1 METNN
6 NNNNG
11 VGGGGSVG
19 SNLNSLLSSSTG
31 SFGSLLSPIQSG
43 LSGGNNSNNNN
54 NNNSAEYDS
63 KVQKIVANYQKI
75 KGQNAILKKALV
87 QEQQKTTD
95 LEKELKEK
103 SQALTTAIQEHD
115 VLEFNNQRLTKRI
128 TLIQEANT
136 EKKESGWGF
145 GKSKV
150 ELQKKEEEINIL
162 KSELQEKIDDN
173 ESLHSVTT
181 EKENAYKALDSQ
193 LRGVIS
199 EKDSLLVE
207 KDLKIESLLI
217 EQKESEKKLVDQ
229 TRGLRENIGLLE
241 KSLKQV
247 YITAKQRD
255 DALQQLSQ
263 IFENGLSNQ
272 PPINFD
278 YPIENIT
285 PSNERFSFDDIIFD
299 KTFQDITLNSASF
312 NSIADKNQWSQPYR
326 AIIICVQNFISYHL
340 DIISKLTSSHQSI
353 VKSLNEKHQNE
364 IIDLNENK
372 SIITLQKEEIE
383 FTLNSKTEE
392 LTLKEK
398 EVLLLSQEL
407 LEKTQLLNQQLQ
419 TSRVIDEQIQNE
431 RAEYQKTKSQL
442 EQQIITITNNF
453 QDELKKAKDQH
464 QGLLRHQKQLL
475 NSKIEQQNS
484 IILNL
489 QKQLSSLSVL
499 QPTNSN
505 SGSSNSLID
514 LDTSNNSN
522 NNSNSNNTSFLDLSF
537 IEGQLNNI
545 NINNNSN
552 NNNNANTG
560 GSSLLDFD
568 EQQQQQQPPPA
579 TTATTIINSAEFNS
593 TDSTSPKVQ
602 SERFKLTVL
611 DDTGD
616 QLESLNFSITDKERE
631 KEMKIYY
638 ENKITQLLNKISNID
653 AKTVRYHDQYQQLLK
668 KGSGND
674 NVKKEHEATLLEL
687 KNTKDE
693 LEVTRFNY
701 DQQLRMMTEQFV
713 SLNESIS
720 QLDSELLNI
729 KQHKILCAK
738 CKTWNPLEFIFSPE
752 NPNLYCSKGHPL
764 QTLQIIKIPFK
775 LFDFNPNTK
784 KFAKKKSTDN
794 LYGSV
799 YKLKRNNLNWFEIG
813 CKQLHVPIDRYNVY
827 WKIQIKEYTKPLYFH
842 CSITIDKEIYTFR
855 QKVIER
861 ETILANIGE
870 WRLFKTNII
879 APPPNSIKGNT
890 HMVVK
895 CMLYN
900 IDQFST
906 TRLSNIVID
915 YFQLVPIYE
924 ELPTTT
930 TPPIVYIDTIP
941 DFPSPSLYEPIDCQ
955 HFIPIEQDQ
964 DSALYQN
971 QSKLLLQRCSERR
984 KEMIVLFNKEN
995 YFSS

>member
-1 METNN
+1 MEGNN
-6 NNNNG
+6 NNRDS
-11 VGGGGSVG
+11 VGGGGSLN
-19 SNLNSLLSSSTG
+19 NLNSLLSSSTS
-31 SFGSLLSPIQSG
+31 SFGSLLSPTQTG
-43 LSGGNNSNNNN
+43 LGSNSNNNN
-54 NNNSAEYDS
+54 NNNNNSGTNIDYD

-128 TLIQEANT
+128 TLIQEANS

-193 LRGVIS
+193 LKGVIA
-199 EKDSLLVE
+199 EKDTLLVE
-207 KDLKIESLLI
+207 KDLKIEALLI

-255 DALQQLSQ
+255 DALNQLTQ
-263 IFENGLSNQ
+263 MLEGGLSNQ
-272 PPINFD
+272 PLVNLD
-278 YPIENIT
+278 YPLENIT
-285 PSNERFSFDDIIFD
+285 PSNERFSFDNLIFD
-299 KTFQDITLNSASF
+299 KTFQDITLNSSSF

-326 AIIICVQNFISYHL
+326 TIIVCVQGFISYHL
-340 DIISKLTSSHQSI
+340 DLLSQLTSSHQSI

-364 IIDLNENK
+364 LNNLNENNSK
-372 SIITLQKEEIE
+372 ITLQKEEIE
-383 FTLNSKTEE
+383 FTLNSKNEE

-419 TSRVIDEQIQNE
+419 QSRQIDDQIQME

-442 EQQIITITNNF
+442 EQQIQTITNNF
-453 QDELKKAKDQH
+453 NDELKKSKDHH

-475 NSKIEQQNS
+475 NSKIEEQNS

-499 QPTNSN
+499 QPQNT
-505 SGSSNSLID
+505 
-514 LDTSNNSN
+514 N
-522 NNSNSNNTSFLDLSF
+522 NNSSNNLVNLDDT
-537 IEGQLNNI
+537 NNEI
-545 NINNNSN
+545 NNNNSN
-552 NNNNANTG
+552 NNNN
-560 GSSLLDFD
+560 SLLDLSFIGGD
-568 EQQQQQQPPPA
+568 GQSSPNNNKN
-579 TTATTIINSAEFNS
+579 ISSSNSLLDLDDQKL
-593 TDSTSPKVQ
+593 DSTNNNSNNNNRNSVELNSPNNVSPKIQ

-616 QLESLNFSITDKERE
+616 QLESLNFSMSDKERE
-631 KEMKIYY
+631 KEMKLYY

-653 AKTVRYHDQYQQLLK
+653 AKAVRYHEQYQQLLK
-668 KGSGND
+668 KGTGND
-674 NVKKEHEATLLEL
+674 TVKKELETTLADL

-738 CKTWNPLEFIFSPE
+738 CKTWNPLEYIFSPE
-752 NPNLYCSKGHPL
+752 NPNFNCSKGHPL
-764 QTLQIIKIPFK
+764 QTLQ
-775 LFDFNPNTK
+775 
-784 KFAKKKSTDN
+784 S
-794 LYGSV
+794 
-799 YKLKRNNLNWFEIG
+799 
-813 CKQLHVPIDRYNVY
+813 
-827 WKIQIKEYTKPLYFH
+827 
-842 CSITIDKEIYTFR
+842 
-855 QKVIER
+855 
-861 ETILANIGE
+861 
-870 WRLFKTNII
+870 
-879 APPPNSIKGNT
+879 
-890 HMVVK
+890 
-895 CMLYN
+895 
-900 IDQFST
+900 
-906 TRLSNIVID
+906 
-915 YFQLVPIYE
+915 
-924 ELPTTT
+924 
-930 TPPIVYIDTIP
+930 
-941 DFPSPSLYEPIDCQ
+941 
-955 HFIPIEQDQ
+955 
-964 DSALYQN
+964 
-971 QSKLLLQRCSERR
+971 
-984 KEMIVLFNKEN
+984 
-995 YFSS
+995 